1 MLLHHRPRVIDE
13 VICQIVQC
21 ASSGEFL
28 ADLGRRRIGR
38 VSPRAPLP
46 RQRPVASIEMDDHL
60 TVILILSCFE
70 REFPGV
76 RLECFHVSIVDRIIG
91 SRVGENVTGC
101 QTRVVTDGKRQ
112 HALEILEQDRIMAVL
127 RQIPE
132 DFLVPLADLL
142 VEGGVRSLEI
152 THDYERTTHDV
163 ALLSQRYGADASV
176 GVGTT
181 WSVEL
186 AESAAA
192 AGAEFCVIPGVD
204 VPTAQRS
211 AELGMLTLPGV
222 QTPAEIQTALR
233 AGADV
238 LKFFPADPP
247 GASWLAQVV
256 PAYSQRPFMA
266 TGGVT
271 VENMAEFNAAGAIA
285 VGMANTLFG
294 DYRELERAPSLIAAA
309 VAVASER

>member
-1 MLLHHRPRVIDE
+1 MPD
-13 VICQIVQC
+13 
-21 ASSGEFL
+21 
-28 ADLGRRRIGR
+28 DKRR
-38 VSPRAPLP
+38 
-46 RQRPVASIEMDDHL
+46 
-60 TVILILSCFE
+60 
-70 REFPGV
+70 
-76 RLECFHVSIVDRIIG
+76 
-91 SRVGENVTGC
+91 
-101 QTRVVTDGKRQ
+101 

-127 RQIPE
+127 RQVPQE
-132 DFLVPLADLL
+132 YLVPLADLL

-152 THDYERTTHDV
+152 THDYARTIDDV
-163 ALLSQRYGADASV
+163 AMLSERFGSAASV

-181 WSVEL
+181 WSVEQ

-204 VPTAQRS
+204 VATMQRS
-211 AELGMLTLPGV
+211 IELGMLTLPGV

-271 VENMAEFNAAGAIA
+271 VENMADFYAAGAIA

-294 DYRELERAPSLIAAA
+294 DFRDFDRAPSLIAAA
-309 VAVASER
+309 VAVARER